1 MKTYTVEEMKAILA
15 DHAKWLRGEG
25 GARADLSSANLRS
38 ANLRSA
44 DLRSANLRSANL
56 RSANLSSADL
66 RYADLSSANLS
77 SADLSYANLR
87 SADLSSANL
96 SSANLSHADLR
107 SADLSSADLS
117 SADLRSADLR
127 SAKPDEKTIW
137 PHFQICSGGLIVWK
151 KVQGRLVTLLIPGE
165 AKRTASLVGRK
176 CRAEYA
182 VVTWIEGDQPV
193 TSSHNGPQTTYEVG
207 KTIYPDSYDDN
218 PMVECSH
225 GIHFFQTRKEAEE
238 F

>member
-15 DHAKWLRGEG
+15 DHAKWLNGEG
-25 GARADLSSANLRS
+25 GARADL
-38 ANLRSA
+38 
-44 DLRSANLRSANL
+44 
-56 RSANLSSADL
+56 
-66 RYADLSSANLS
+66 RY
-77 SADLSYANLR
+77 
-87 SADLSSANL
+87 
-96 SSANLSHADLR
+96 
-107 SADLSSADLS
+107 
-117 SADLRSADLR
+117 ADLR
-127 SAKPDEKTIW
+127 SAKTEEKTIW

-218 PMVECSH
+218 PMVDCSH

>member
-25 GARADLSSANLRS
+25 GARADLSSANLR
-38 ANLRSA
+38 R
-44 DLRSANLRSANL
+44 
-56 RSANLSSADL
+56 
-66 RYADLSSANLS
+66 
-77 SADLSYANLR
+77 
-87 SADLSSANL
+87 ADLSSANL
-96 SSANLSHADLR
+96 SSANLSYANL
-107 SADLSSADLS
+107 SYADLSYANLR

-127 SAKPDEKTIW
+127 YADLSYAKPDEKTIW

>member
-15 DHAKWLRGEG
+15 EHAKWLRGEEG
-25 GARADLSSANLRS
+25 ERANLSSA
-38 ANLRSA
+38 
-44 DLRSANLRSANL
+44 DL

-66 RYADLSSANLS
+66 
-77 SADLSYANLR
+77 SY
-87 SADLSSANL
+87 
-96 SSANLSHADLR
+96 ADLR

-117 SADLRSADLR
+117 YADLRSADLR
-127 SAKPDEKTIW
+127 SADLSYADLRYADLRSANLRSAKTDEKTIW
-137 PHFQICSGGLIVWK
+137 PYFQICSGDLIVWK
-151 KVQGRLVTLLIPGE
+151 KVQGRLVNLLIPGE

-193 TSSHNGPQTTYEVG
+193 TSSANGPATTYEVG
-207 KTIYPDSYDDN
+207 ETVYPDSYDDN

>member
-25 GARADLSSANLRS
+25 GARADLSSADLRSANLSYADLRS

-44 DLRSANLRSANL
+44 DL
-56 RSANLSSADL
+56 SSADL
-66 RYADLSSANLS
+66 RYA
-77 SADLSYANLR
+77 NLR
-87 SADLSSANL
+87 SENL
-96 SSANLSHADLR
+96 S
-107 SADLSSADLS
+107 
-117 SADLRSADLR
+117 SADLR

>member
-15 DHAKWLRGEG
+15 EHEKWLRGNRG
-25 GARADLSSANLRS
+25 VR

-44 DLRSANLRSANL
+44 DLRSTDLRSA
-56 RSANLSSADL
+56 D
-66 RYADLSSANLS
+66 
-77 SADLSYANLR
+77 LR
-87 SADLSSANL
+87 SADLSSAN
-96 SSANLSHADLR
+96 LR

-117 SADLRSADLR
+117 SADLRSANLSSADLSSADLR
-127 SAKPDEKTIW
+127 SANLRSANLRSAVKTDENTKW
-137 PHFQICSGGLIVWK
+137 PHFQICAGGLIVWK

-182 VVTWIEGDQPV
+182 VVTWIEGDKPV
-193 TSSHNGPQTTYEVG
+193 TSSSNGPATKYEVG
-207 KTIYPDSYDDN
+207 EPVFPDSYDDN

-225 GIHFFQTRKEAEE
+225 GIHFFLTRKEAEE
-238 F
+238 WKR